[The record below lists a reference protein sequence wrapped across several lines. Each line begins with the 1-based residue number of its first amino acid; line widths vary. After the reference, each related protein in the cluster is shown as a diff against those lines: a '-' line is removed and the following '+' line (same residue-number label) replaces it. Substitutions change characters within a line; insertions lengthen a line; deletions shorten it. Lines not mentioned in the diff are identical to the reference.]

1 MNMKK
6 IAAMIAAFLAV
17 VMVLSLMMGLL
28 TGVVSAASSGEIQ
41 TNSTEH
47 ETSAITPEGGNGV
60 LGVGAD
66 TDDSWGPIQTN

>member
-1 MNMKK
+1 MKK
-6 IAAMIAAFLAV
+6 TLIAILLA
-17 VMVLSLMMGLL
+17 LSLVASLALISCEGNGEE
-28 TGVVSAASSGEIQ
+28 TNPSSGEIQ

>member
-1 MNMKK
+1 MKK
-6 IAAMIAAFLAV
+6 TLIAILLALTLV
-17 VMVLSLMMGLL
+17 ASLALISCEGD
-28 TGVVSAASSGEIQ
+28 SSETNPSSDEIQ

-47 ETSAITPEGGNGV
+47 ETSAANPDGGNGV

>member
-1 MNMKK
+1 MKK
-6 IAAMIAAFLAV
+6 TLIAILLALTLVASLALIACEGD
-17 VMVLSLMMGLL
+17 SSE
-28 TGVVSAASSGEIQ
+28 TNPSSGDIQ

-47 ETSAITPEGGNGV
+47 ETSAATPDNGNGV